1 MKIEPLGTLN
11 PNSSQ
16 RRIIFDSE
24 CMTFCIDKLFNIYS
38 DEFTGQSY
46 DGNVY
51 NPDFLCPA
59 LRASIG
65 GCSYDF
71 TW

>member
-1 MKIEPLGTLN
+1 MN
-11 PNSSQ
+11 
-16 RRIIFDSE
+16 DV
-24 CMTFCIDKLFNIYS
+24 TFCIAKLFNIYS

-65 GCSYDF
+65 GGIPRILIGESYNG
-71 TW
+71 